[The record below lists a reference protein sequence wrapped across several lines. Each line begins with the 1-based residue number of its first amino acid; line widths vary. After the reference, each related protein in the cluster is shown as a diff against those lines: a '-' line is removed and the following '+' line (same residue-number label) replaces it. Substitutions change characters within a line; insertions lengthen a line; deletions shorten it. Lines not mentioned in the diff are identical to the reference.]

1 MPTIILGSV
10 SFRGDREPHRR
21 QVCTVVSSAVS
32 PFRDAVSSSSP
43 VDPHRGHDTVAAE
56 LYRSSEKLTSNASA
70 SVFSCA
76 RPWSR
81 RPSGANLSACGYNK
95 DGWMG
100 GARAEPAAY
109 RGHSGQHYAA
119 TAWAVGSLVD
129 RQGRADRAAS
139 RRSGGRTAPRSVVA
153 GLSRRVVGVVPGAG
167 PSQLVTIAGRE
178 AAHLAQSEG
187 TAAVDGL
194 LEAGAKRVGHRAP
207 VRGLRCQGRGQR
219 AYEGGNEALAQG
231 QVPGWTDSENSWRR
245 GI

>member
-1 MPTIILGSV
+1 
-10 SFRGDREPHRR
+10 
-21 QVCTVVSSAVS
+21 VVSSAVS
-32 PFRDAVSSSSP
+32 PFRDAVSNFSS

-56 LYRSSEKLTSNASA
+56 LIPVLRKTDQQRQCQRLQLRATVIAPSE
-70 SVFSCA
+70 
-76 RPWSR
+76 R
-81 RPSGANLSACGYNK
+81 RKSCGYDK

-100 GARAEPAAY
+100 GAGAEPAAY